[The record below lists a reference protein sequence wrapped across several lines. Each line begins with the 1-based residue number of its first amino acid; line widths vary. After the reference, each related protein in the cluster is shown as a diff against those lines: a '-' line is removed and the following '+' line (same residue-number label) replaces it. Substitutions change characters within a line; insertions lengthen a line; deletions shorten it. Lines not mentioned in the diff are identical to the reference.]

1 MGIHIGQQLGS
12 LEVAELIGRGG
23 MGEVYRARDTKLK
36 RDVAIKVLP
45 DEFACDGDRVSRFQR
60 EAEVLASLN
69 HPNIAAIYDLQEV
82 NETRLLVLELVD
94 GQTLAERI
102 QRGPIPVEEAL
113 EIGRRICEALEAAH
127 DKGIIHRDLKPANVK
142 ITPDG
147 NIKVLDFG
155 LAKAMEKNPG
165 NPALSNSP
173 TLVNSFGA
181 TNAGVIIGTA
191 AYMSPEQA
199 RGFAADPRSDIF
211 AFGCVL
217 YEMLTGQQAFQGETV
232 SDILASVLAREPDFT
247 PLPKDLSP
255 RLLEFIRRCLEKNR
269 KRRWHCAGDL
279 RGELETLAAAP
290 KALPV
295 AEQVAQPQPALW
307 RRAIPIVATA
317 ILVAGIAAFSAW
329 HLKPSTPL
337 PVTRFQIPVPD
348 GQQLLTFVD
357 SIAVSPDGTQM
368 VYVANNRIYLRS
380 MSDFTARPIS
390 GTESQSAYGPVFSP
404 DSRSIAFTEFVSSA
418 NDSLIKQI
426 AVTGGAPVT
435 LYHGFPSGTMQWAAS
450 GIVLADASN
459 NRILQLSPSG
469 GAPQVLISPKN
480 GETRGDV
487 QLLPGGQAVLYT
499 VGVGGTNYGKTRVVV
514 QSLKSSEP
522 KVLVEG
528 GSAGRYV
535 PTGQLVYMLGGTL
548 FAVPFDLQRLEVTGG
563 PMPAIEGVLRSTLSF
578 YAHFQFSNNGTLV
591 YLPGPVTAI
600 ENQRTIGLLDR
611 NGEVKGLGLMPG
623 NYGFPRISPNGK
635 RVAFEIDD
643 GKEASIWIY
652 DLSGASS
659 MRKLT
664 FTGANRFPI
673 WSADGEHI
681 AFQSD
686 REGDKGIFWQ
696 RADGTGTADRLTKPD
711 KDVEHIPDA
720 WSPDGQKLSF
730 TAVKGDDAAVWIF
743 SRQDKKSTVFAEAPG
758 AFIANSVFSPNGKWL
773 AYQSSETKSS
783 EIFVQPFPATGT
795 KYQITKAAGSHHPL
809 WSPDGKEVF
818 FIPGPTQLSK
828 LSITTEPSFS
838 FGDPVSVPNG
848 GFVEE
853 GPVSTRPYDIT
864 PDGKRLIGVI
874 FGGQNSTGTPA
885 QPQIHVVLNWF
896 EELKQRVAAK

>member
-1 MGIHIGQQLGS
+1 
-12 LEVAELIGRGG
+12 
-23 MGEVYRARDTKLK
+23 
-36 RDVAIKVLP
+36 
-45 DEFACDGDRVSRFQR
+45 
-60 EAEVLASLN
+60 
-69 HPNIAAIYDLQEV
+69 
-82 NETRLLVLELVD
+82 VLELVE

-127 DKGIIHRDLKPANVK
+127 DKGIVHRDLKPANVK

-147 NIKVLDFG
+147 NVKVLDFG

-199 RGFAADPRSDIF
+199 RGFAAEPRGDIF

-217 YEMLTGQQAFQGETV
+217 YEMLTGRQAFQGDTV

-247 PLPKDLSP
+247 QLPKDLSP
-255 RLLEFIRRCLEKNR
+255 RRLEFIRRSLEKNR

-295 AEQVAQPQPALW
+295 AERVAQPQPALW

-317 ILVAGIAAFSAW
+317 ILVAGTAAFSAW

-348 GQQLLTFVD
+348 GQQLLTLVD
-357 SIAVSPDGTQM
+357 SIAVSPDGAQM
-368 VYVANNRIYLRS
+368 VYAANNRLYLRS
-380 MSDFTARPIS
+380 MSDLTVRPIS
-390 GTESQSAYGPVFSP
+390 GTESQGAFGPVFSP
-404 DSRSIAFTEFVSSA
+404 DSRSIAFADFESSA
-418 NDSLIKQI
+418 NDSSIKRI

-435 LYHGFPSGTMQWAAS
+435 IYRGGFPAGTMQWTAS
-450 GIVLADASN
+450 GIVLADAGN
-459 NRILQLSPSG
+459 NRILLLSPSG
-469 GAPQVLISPKN
+469 GTPQVLITTKKGESPA
-480 GETRGDV
+480 DV

-499 VGVGGTNYGKTRVVV
+499 LEAAATDSGKTRVVV
-514 QSLKSSEP
+514 QSLKSSAPEL
-522 KVLVEG
+522 LVEG
-528 GSAGRYV
+528 GSAARYV
-535 PTGQLVYMLGGTL
+535 PTGQIVYMQGGTL

-563 PMPAIEGVLRSTLSF
+563 PMPAIEGVLRSTLKNI

-591 YLPGPVTAI
+591 YIPGPVAATG
-600 ENQRTIGLLDR
+600 NQRAIGLLDR
-611 NGEVKGLGLMPG
+611 NGDVKGLGLMPG
-623 NYGFPRISPNGK
+623 NYDCPRISPNGK
-635 RVAFEIDD
+635 RVAFGIDN
-643 GKEASIWIY
+643 GKEASIWVY

-664 FTGANRFPI
+664 LTGANRFPI

-681 AFQSD
+681 TFQSD

-711 KDVEHIPDA
+711 RDIEHIPDA

-743 SRQDKKSTVFAEAPG
+743 SRQDKKATVFAEAPG
-758 AFIANSVFSPNGKWL
+758 VFIANSVFSPNGKWL
-773 AYQSSETKSS
+773 AYQSSEVKSS

-795 KYQITKAAGSHHPL
+795 KYQITKAGGGHHPL

-818 FIPGPTQLSK
+818 FIPGPAQFSK
-828 LSITTEPSFS
+828 LSIRTEPSFS
-838 FGDPVSVPNG
+838 FGNPVSVLNG
-848 GFVEE
+848 GFIEE

-864 PDGKRLIGVI
+864 PDGKQLIGVI
-874 FGGQNSTGTPA
+874 TAGQNKTGSPA